1 MVGFIIWI
9 RPWTWWVEPWILVFS
24 LRLTFLIYSIRSL
37 GMITF
42 QFLANW
48 KYLILYMKIP
58 HSSNNIQV
66 REKKEERRKEK
77 EDFQLGKE
85 IPRTHSCLYN
95 VLNILPQETGKYINS
110 ALTRLADD
118 LPGTKPTKHA
128 AEPLQDAI

>member
-24 LRLTFLIYSIRSL
+24 LWLTFLIYSIRSL

-58 HSSNNIQV
+58 HSSNNI
-66 REKKEERRKEK
+66 
-77 EDFQLGKE
+77 
-85 IPRTHSCLYN
+85 
-95 VLNILPQETGKYINS
+95 
-110 ALTRLADD
+110 
-118 LPGTKPTKHA
+118 
-128 AEPLQDAI
+128 